1 MAFNQGFYNAVISM
15 GGSAA
20 SANNVARA
28 NRPGRAF
35 RRFQQA
41 FSVQQAQAQAVTQQR
56 QLQEQMQRQQ
66 QELIKAASQ
75 PGPKATQSL
84 RSRDYQPKFKTRGSK
99 AETSRAVSRG
109 TAQFTNPLSMGG
121 SLGGSSIN
129 LG

>member
-1 MAFNQGFYNAVISM
+1 MIAM

-28 NRPGRAF
+28 NKPGRAF
-35 RRFQQA
+35 QRFQQA
-41 FSVQQAQAQAVTQQR
+41 FSVQKAQAMPISTKFTAD
-56 QLQEQMQRQQ
+56 QMKAQ
-66 QELIKAASQ
+66 QETHCLKEAMK

>member
-1 MAFNQGFYNAVISM
+1 MAFNQGYYNQVIAM

-28 NRPGRAF
+28 NKPGRAF

-41 FSVQQAQAQAVTQQR
+41 FSVQKAQADAQYQQNLLR
-56 QLQEQMQRQQ
+56 DQMKAQQ
-66 QELIKAASQ
+66 DALLREAMK

-84 RSRDYQPKFKTRGSK
+84 RSQQKDQPKFKTRGSK

-109 TAQFTNPLSMGG
+109 HSPVYQPVVDGWFTWWF
-121 SLGGSSIN
+121 IN
-129 LG
+129 

>member
-15 GGSAA
+15 GGSPA

-35 RRFQQA
+35 QRFQQA
-41 FSVQQAQAQAVTQQR
+41 FSVQKAQADAQYQQNVLR
-56 QLQEQMQRQQ
+56 DQMKAQQ
-66 QELIKAASQ
+66 DALLREAMK

-84 RSRDYQPKFKTRGSK
+84 RASNYQPKFKTRGSK

-109 TAQFTNPLSMGG
+109 TSQFTNPLSMGG
-121 SLGGSSIN
+121 GLGGSSIN

>member
-1 MAFNQGFYNAVISM
+1 M
-15 GGSAA
+15 GGSPA

-28 NRPGRAF
+28 SRPGQAF

-41 FSVQQAQAQAVTQQR
+41 FAVQKAQQDAITQQR
-56 QLQEQMQRQQ
+56 NLQDQMRKDQA
-66 QELIKAASQ
+66 ELIKAASA
-75 PGPKATQSL
+75 PGPRATQSL
-84 RSRDYQPKFKTRGSK
+84 RARDYQPKFKTRGSK